1 MNKGQTEDP
10 AWAGS
15 GYTGEKET
23 SETEHA
29 VASWKSGIIHVA
41 VTNRARVVIE
51 TLSDV
56 QRMWISDPAKLAE
69 LQDVLEHAR
78 VEQARIQRQL
88 YPSAVRQEITL
99 QLQGGPRALGDLIV
113 AIRPTTAS
121 AMEIRSELKA
131 MTADGTATIQ
141 PPSGPDGLAKYRL
154 AV

>member
-1 MNKGQTEDP
+1 M
-10 AWAGS
+10 S
-15 GYTGEKET
+15 EKET
-23 SETEHA
+23 PEPERA
-29 VASWKSGIIHVA
+29 VASWKAGIVHVA

-56 QRMWISDPAKLAE
+56 QRMWISDPAKIAE

-78 VEQARIQRQL
+78 VEQARVARKL
-88 YPSAVRQEITL
+88 YPSAVRREIAL
-99 QLQGGPRALGDLIV
+99 QLQAGPKALGDLIV
-113 AIRPTTAS
+113 AIGPTTAS
-121 AMEIRSELKA
+121 AVEIRSELKA